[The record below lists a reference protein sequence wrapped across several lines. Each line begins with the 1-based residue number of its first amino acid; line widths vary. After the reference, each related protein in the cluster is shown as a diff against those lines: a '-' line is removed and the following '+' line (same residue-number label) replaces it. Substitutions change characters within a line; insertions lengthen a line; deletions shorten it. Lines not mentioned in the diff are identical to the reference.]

1 MANRDWFWI
10 VFLGA
15 IWGFSFIFN
24 AILIRELGP
33 MWVSGLRVAIGAL
46 GCWVAVFALRKSVPR
61 DPVLW
66 IKLGLLGVLA
76 YAIPFAL
83 FPLAQANLASG
94 VAAII
99 NALTPIMTVIV
110 SHFWHDGERATRH
123 KSIGVLAGFTGAVIL
138 ASPALANGGN
148 SQLWAIGACLLA
160 TICYA
165 LSLNITRS
173 FKSVEPTVFA
183 AIALTGAAV
192 VAAPIAFVSEGA
204 LVITR
209 AETWGAALAIGLVA
223 TTFTFQVMYRILPR
237 VGATNFSA
245 TTFIA
250 PVSAIVFGFLLLGEI
265 IQPTHLLGMIAI
277 FIGLLMIDGRL
288 PRWLGMRRAAN

>member
-1 MANRDWFWI
+1 
-10 VFLGA
+10 
-15 IWGFSFIFN
+15 
-24 AILIRELGP
+24 
-33 MWVSGLRVAIGAL
+33 
-46 GCWVAVFALRKSVPR
+46 
-61 DPVLW
+61 
-66 IKLGLLGVLA
+66 
-76 YAIPFAL
+76 
-83 FPLAQANLASG
+83 
-94 VAAII
+94 
-99 NALTPIMTVIV
+99 
-110 SHFWHDGERATRH
+110 
-123 KSIGVLAGFTGAVIL
+123 
-138 ASPALANGGN
+138 
-148 SQLWAIGACLLA
+148 
-160 TICYA
+160 
-165 LSLNITRS
+165 
-173 FKSVEPTVFA
+173 
-183 AIALTGAAV
+183 
-192 VAAPIAFVSEGA
+192 VSEGA